1 MNAAELRQKLKSI
14 VRPKPS
20 QVIVESLGEVHVRQF
35 TGAELDY
42 LVSSKSD
49 SGQLGRTELVGRA
62 LCDEHGEP
70 LIDMDEPG
78 ARELVGAIPTNEMQ
92 VIFEVVRRING
103 LSAADS
109 PTKAG

>member
-1 MNAAELRQKLKSI
+1 MNAQQLREKLRSI
-14 VRPKPS
+14 VRPKPTA
-20 QVIVESLGEVHVRQF
+20 VTVESLGEVHVRQF

-42 LVSSKSD
+42 LVTSKAD
-49 SGQLGRTELVGRA
+49 GGQLGRTELVGRA

-70 LIDMDEPG
+70 SIDMDEPG
-78 ARELVGAIPTNEMQ
+78 ARELVGNLPTSEMQ
-92 VIFEVVRRING
+92 ALFDVVRQING